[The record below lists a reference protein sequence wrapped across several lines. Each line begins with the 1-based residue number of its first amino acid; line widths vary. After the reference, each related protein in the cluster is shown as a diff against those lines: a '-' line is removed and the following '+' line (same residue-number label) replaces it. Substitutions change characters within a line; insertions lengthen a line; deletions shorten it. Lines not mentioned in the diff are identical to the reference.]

1 MYRVYNYNK
10 QIIFT
15 HNCNS
20 TVGRAIG
27 MILETDVDMWSFFAT
42 TSDPFSLEFMLAI
55 TDKLKDLHSD
65 YVDYHRQTDLHS
77 ENAQDASSDQLTFSL
92 DDF

>member
-20 TVGRAIG
+20 PVGYAIG
-27 MILETDVDMWSFFAT
+27 MILETDANVWSFFAK
-42 TSDPFSLEFMLAI
+42 TSDPFSLEAMSAI
-55 TDKLKDLHSD
+55 TDKLKDLHS
-65 YVDYHRQTDLHS
+65 
-77 ENAQDASSDQLTFSL
+77 ENAQDVSSNQLTFSS

>member
-20 TVGRAIG
+20 PVGHAIG
-27 MILETDVDMWSFFAT
+27 MILETDVNMWSFFAT
-42 TSDPFSLEFMLAI
+42 TSDAFSLEFMSTI
-55 TDKLKDLHSD
+55 TDKLKDLHSK
-65 YVDYHRQTDLHS
+65 
-77 ENAQDASSDQLTFSL
+77 NAQDVSSDQLTFSS